1 MRAAVLPAIG
11 EKVEF
16 YDDIDVAGPGPGEVR
31 IQIRASGVCHSD
43 LSGQNGT
50 LPIPLPAVLG
60 HEGAGEIIA
69 VGEGVSKVA
78 VGDHVIVAWVPPCGH
93 CTTCLGG
100 QPQLCMDEFIPNA
113 VSQRFSRGEEKLF
126 GFAGTGTFTEEL
138 VVPES
143 CAVKVADDVPFDI
156 ASLIGCGVMTGV
168 GAAINT
174 AKVKPG
180 SSVAVIGCGGVGI
193 SVIQGARIA
202 GAAEIV
208 AIDLSPERREA
219 AKKFGATRATDPD
232 GFEAL
237 KNDLTFGRGFD
248 YAFEVVGLPV
258 TIRNAYEA
266 TRRGGMT
273 VVVGAGA
280 MDAMVQFSAYELF
293 FMEKTIQGSYYGS
306 ADVRKDFDRLL
317 RLWRAGRLD
326 LEGMITSRIDL
337 SEVNEAFEMMKRG
350 EGIRSV
356 IELS

>member
-1 MRAAVLPAIG
+1 MVKAAVLYNFG
-11 EKVEF
+11 EALVIEALKLR
-16 YDDIDVAGPGPGEVR
+16 APGPDEVVVKLA
-31 IQIRASGVCHSD
+31 ASGVCHSD

-69 VGEGVSKVA
+69 VGDGVTA
-78 VGDHVIVAWVPPCGH
+78 LAPGDHVIVAWVPPCGI
-93 CTTCLGG
+93 CTTCING

-113 VSQRFSRGEEKLF
+113 VSQRFSRGGEKLF
-126 GFAGTGTFTEEL
+126 GFAGAGTFAEEMVL
-138 VVPES
+138 PQH
-143 CAVKVADDVPFDI
+143 CAIKIGNDVPFDI

-174 AKVKPG
+174 AKVRPG

-208 AIDLSPERREA
+208 AVDLSEERQKS
-219 AKKFGATRATDPD
+219 AKRFGATHATGPD
-232 GFEAL
+232 GLEGL
-237 KNDLTFGRGFD
+237 KNELTFGRGFD

-258 TIRNAYEA
+258 TIRSAYDA

-280 MDAMVQFSAYELF
+280 LDAMVQFSAYELF

-306 ADVRKDFDRLL
+306 ADVRVDFERLL
-317 RLWRAGRLD
+317 RLWRQGRLD
-326 LEGMITSRIDL
+326 LEGMITSRIDV
-337 SEVNEAFEMMKRG
+337 SEVNEAFEQMKRG

-356 IELS
+356 IEFA

>member
-11 EKVEF
+11 EKVE
-16 YDDIDVAGPGPGEVR
+16 YYEDIDATGPGPGEVR
-31 IQIRASGVCHSD
+31 IRMRASGVCHSD

-60 HEGAGEIIA
+60 HEGAGEVIA
-69 VGEGVSKVA
+69 VGEGVTECA
-78 VGDHVIVAWVPPCGH
+78 VGDHVIVAWVPPCGV
-93 CTTCLGG
+93 CSTCLGG

-113 VSQRFSRGEEKLF
+113 VSQRFARGEDKLF
-126 GFAGTGTFTEEL
+126 GFAGTGTFAEEL
-138 VVPES
+138 VVPQK
-143 CAVKVADDVPFDI
+143 CAVKIPNDVPYDV
-156 ASLIGCGVMTGV
+156 ASLIGCGVTTGV

-180 SSVAVIGCGGVGI
+180 SNVAVIGCGGVGI

-219 AKKFGATRATDPD
+219 AKKFGATHATDPD
-232 GFEAL
+232 GAEAL
-237 KNDLTFGRGFD
+237 KNDITAGKGFD

-258 TIRNAYEA
+258 TIRNAYDL

-280 MDAMVQFSAYELF
+280 LDAMVQFSAYELF

-306 ADVRKDFDRLL
+306 ADVRKDFARLL

-326 LEGMITSRIDL
+326 LEGMITNRIDL
-337 SEVNEAFEMMKRG
+337 TGVNDAFEMMKRG